1 MHHSTTF
8 GCHRCTDAWN
18 LPSMCCSTVNEAS
31 EAAFPMKPLL
41 PSDTCIS
48 PGRECHRMS
57 GGLLHMWPAFPLVL
71 CLPQLPP
78 PAPLWKPPLTEPSSA
93 QSTLSD
99 TKSISLAPRATLWP
113 ALPHVF
119 AGITVPG
126 PAPVLSVKVRQAYL
140 TSVCVW
146 ESCYICLQCVFITGL
161 RAFRSHES
169 IHLQT
174 LCRTCWNVFWAR
186 TAMSARLFAAEQK
199 IPTPIW
205 GDLGWTES
213 ECQAERGCSPRGQTE
228 LLAHTQI
235 AGEEKSHSS
244 QRLELLG
251 TVNEALV
258 KTALNVSEHRKT
270 PVLHSMVG
278 SLPLQVSPPCE
289 RRWLS
294 YCKIN
299 PPLPTSCSCF
309 PASLTAVPLD
319 GG

>member
-1 MHHSTTF
+1 MYWRMKLAVHVLLDCKWGIWSGLSH
-8 GCHRCTDAWN
+8 
-18 LPSMCCSTVNEAS
+18 EAS
-31 EAAFPMKPLL
+31 AAQWHVY
-41 PSDTCIS
+41 I
-48 PGRECHRMS
+48 PGQGM
-57 GGLLHMWPAFPLVL
+57 
-71 CLPQLPP
+71 PQDVGR
-78 PAPLWKPPLTEPSSA
+78 LT
-93 QSTLSD
+93 
-99 TKSISLAPRATLWP
+99 
-113 ALPHVF
+113 PHVTGLSSRALSPTAPTTCPSLEAPAHGTKF
-119 AGITVPG
+119 GSKYFVGHEVHFTCSQGYTLAGSATRVCRDNG
-126 PAPVLSVKVRQAYL
+126 TWTG
-140 TSVCVW
+140 TSAVCKGEAGLFNQCVCVW

-270 PVLHSMVG
+270 PVLHSTVG